1 MPGLPDNSAWC
12 RPGWRR
18 SASCPNPCLAVS
30 RDEAADDR
38 VSRSWRQTAAKKPAG
53 LPTPPPCHW
62 KRGPSRRLTRV
73 KGAGPGRSGTTP
85 STRAR
90 LRGAGAHRPADV
102 QVPRQRRAPAAPV
115 GVQSHVP
122 DREQTLGNKARDI
135 LGAPGRPP
143 THPHSS
149 WKPRGRGRRLCRHSP
164 GPGSQPRTRSP
175 VTPGGPGLRWR
186 AGRLRGHGH
195 SEYHRTSLT
204 PLHVTQPLPKRG
216 WAPTPTVA
224 QAGQMYWEDRSLAW
238 RPVHSTASPG
248 TYRSREP
255 DPGLCSALFVAER
268 PPPPPHSQ
276 HTASAGPRGP
286 SLIRNHY
293 LRTRL
298 NRQQVTAASPSAPEK
313 S

>member
-1 MPGLPDNSAWC
+1 ML
-12 RPGWRR
+12 
-18 SASCPNPCLAVS
+18 
-30 RDEAADDR
+30 
-38 VSRSWRQTAAKKPAG
+38 
-53 LPTPPPCHW
+53 
-62 KRGPSRRLTRV
+62 
-73 KGAGPGRSGTTP
+73 
-85 STRAR
+85 
-90 LRGAGAHRPADV
+90 
-102 QVPRQRRAPAAPV
+102 RQRRAPAAPV

-143 THPHSS
+143 THPRSS

-186 AGRLRGHGH
+186 AGRLQGHGH

-204 PLHVTQPLPKRG
+204 LPHVMQPLPKRG
-216 WAPTPTVA
+216 WAPTPPAA
-224 QAGQMYWEDRSLAW
+224 QAGQTCAEDRSLAW
-238 RPVHSTASPG
+238 RPVRGTASPG
-248 TYRSREP
+248 TYQSQEP
-255 DPGLCSALFVAER
+255 NPGLCSALVVAEH
-268 PPPPPHSQ
+268 PPPLPHSQ

-286 SLIRNHY
+286 SLIRNCY

-298 NRQQVTAASPSAPEK
+298 NTQRVTAASSSAPGK